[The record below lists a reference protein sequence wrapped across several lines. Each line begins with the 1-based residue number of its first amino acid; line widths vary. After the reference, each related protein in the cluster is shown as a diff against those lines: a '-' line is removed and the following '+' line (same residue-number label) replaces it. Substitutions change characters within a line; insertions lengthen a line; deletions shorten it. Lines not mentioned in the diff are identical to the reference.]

1 MLDLA
6 IIGGGPAGLTAGL
19 YASRGGLDKVTMYEL
34 GMPGGQITGSSEI
47 ENYPGQNKLMTGM
60 ELMENWPE
68 QCKQFGLEHEM
79 NKVTNVTKKEDIF
92 TLSFEDGKVQTA
104 KSVLLATGSVP
115 RRAGFKGEDKFF
127 GRGISTCA
135 TCDGFFYKNKEVAII
150 GGGDSA
156 LEEAVYLAKM
166 CSKVYLVH
174 RRDTYRAAPSTIKR
188 MKEYENIEEVN
199 NVDVEEVLGDNMGVT
214 VLRVK
219 SKVTGEIRELE
230 VPGVFVF
237 VGRDVLNDSLKQED
251 GSFLCD
257 TNMAGEIIVDLNM
270 KTSVEGLYAAGDV
283 RINAAKQVV
292 CAAGDGSTAAVNI
305 IDYLG

>member
-1 MLDLA
+1 
-6 IIGGGPAGLTAGL
+6 
-19 YASRGGLDKVTMYEL
+19 
-34 GMPGGQITGSSEI
+34 
-47 ENYPGQNKLMTGM
+47 
-60 ELMENWPE
+60 
-68 QCKQFGLEHEM
+68 
-79 NKVTNVTKKEDIF
+79 
-92 TLSFEDGKVQTA
+92 
-104 KSVLLATGSVP
+104 
-115 RRAGFKGEDKFF
+115 
-127 GRGISTCA
+127 
-135 TCDGFFYKNKEVAII
+135 
-150 GGGDSA
+150 
-156 LEEAVYLAKM
+156 
-166 CSKVYLVH
+166 
-174 RRDTYRAAPSTIKR
+174 
-188 MKEYENIEEVN
+188 
-199 NVDVEEVLGDNMGVT
+199 MGVT